1 MESIKTA
8 VVGCGAFAKHQ
19 HFPNIMRSEKLELV
33 AGCSRSDANRSWVEE
48 TCCPAYTTPEAAD
61 VFSDPDIDL
70 IDICLHNNW
79 HAPVAIAAME
89 AGKDVYCEKPMAGS
103 YADAK
108 AMYDCSVRTGRKL
121 HIQLSMIY
129 SNEAKAAKR
138 FIEADMLGEIYHM
151 RSYGFRRRGRPYVDG
166 YARKEFVNT
175 KTAGG
180 GALFDMGVYHIS
192 KLLWLTGIPKL
203 ERVCG
208 SVYAKLPMDEKRREI
223 SGYNVEELGTGYAT
237 YEGGL
242 TMDILE
248 SWAIYAR
255 PFPSSIICGSKGG
268 LSMSP
273 LTFHSAME
281 DIQSDTTFDLSQ
293 FDYLNHTVYPEM
305 AMYDN
310 SQIHLIAA
318 LQGKCELLPTREIAL
333 QTQLVQEGIYISNRL
348 GREVTAEEI
357 AQHSVSTAL
366 EVPNL
371 IADGKE

>member
-1 MESIKTA
+1 
-8 VVGCGAFAKHQ
+8 
-19 HFPNIMRSEKLELV
+19 
-33 AGCSRSDANRSWVEE
+33 
-48 TCCPAYTTPEAAD
+48 
-61 VFSDPDIDL
+61 
-70 IDICLHNNW
+70 
-79 HAPVAIAAME
+79 
-89 AGKDVYCEKPMAGS
+89 
-103 YADAK
+103 
-108 AMYDCSVRTGRKL
+108 
-121 HIQLSMIY
+121 
-129 SNEAKAAKR
+129 
-138 FIEADMLGEIYHM
+138 
-151 RSYGFRRRGRPYVDG
+151 
-166 YARKEFVNT
+166 
-175 KTAGG
+175 
-180 GALFDMGVYHIS
+180 MGVYHIS
-192 KLLWLTGIPKL
+192 QLLWLTGIPKL

-208 SVYAKLPMDEKRREI
+208 RTYAELPMDEKRREI

-268 LSMSP
+268 LSISP

-310 SQIHLIAA
+310 SQVHLVAA
-318 LQGKCELLPTREIAL
+318 LQGKCELLPTREIGL
-333 QTQLVQEGIYISNRL
+333 QTQLVQEGIYISTRL
-348 GREVTAEEI
+348 NREVTAEEI
-357 AQHSVSTAL
+357 AKYSVSTAL